1 MIECDATLV
10 VSEVVTTLVVS
21 DDGSTIVPTEV
32 VEEIHVVEEP
42 NDNIVVDDYEVVF
55 EVTEAMSINQYFSG
69 NPSNVKADTHEPSG
83 PSDVSFELTHE
94 PKGDF
99 SLFLNGVRIN
109 SYYTF
114 EDKLV
119 TYTGSIPLSST
130 DTLTAVYIVDESVD
144 TGTSV
149 SYRDTATEWANLNP
163 ILMLNMIGLE
173 TDTAKIKIGDGVT
186 AWNALPYI
194 RSEINWHSTQW

>member
-1 MIECDATLV
+1 
-10 VSEVVTTLVVS
+10 
-21 DDGSTIVPTEV
+21 
-32 VEEIHVVEEP
+32 
-42 NDNIVVDDYEVVF
+42 
-55 EVTEAMSINQYFSG
+55 
-69 NPSNVKADTHEPSG
+69 
-83 PSDVSFELTHE
+83 
-94 PKGDF
+94 
-99 SLFLNGVRIN
+99 VRIN